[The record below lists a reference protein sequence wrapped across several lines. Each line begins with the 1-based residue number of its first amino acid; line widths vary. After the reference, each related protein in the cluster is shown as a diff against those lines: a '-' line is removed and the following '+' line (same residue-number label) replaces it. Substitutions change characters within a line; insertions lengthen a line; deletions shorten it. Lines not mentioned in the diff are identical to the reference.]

1 MDSLNNTI
9 NHNKHK
15 HLTFEERVIIQTRLK
30 DGYSPYKIAK
40 ELGRASNTIRNEIAR
55 GTVSQIVNGHK
66 VQVYFADTGETIY
79 INNRKNSRPKFKR
92 VLCKPFIDYVC
103 NTMISNKWSV
113 DAAIGYAVKNNIFE
127 KSHRV
132 CTKTIYNYIDLG
144 LLKIRNL
151 DLPMKLRRNTK
162 PKFVRTNK
170 RILGNSI
177 DNRPK
182 IIDSRIEFGHWEIDT
197 VIGTKDKHDSVLL
210 TLVER
215 KTRLY
220 IVRKITSKTS
230 SAVLNELSN
239 LKNEFGDRF
248 STIFKSIT
256 SDNGLEFSEL
266 ASIEETCNTKIYFTH
281 PYTSYE
287 RGTNERH
294 NGLLRRFIPKGIAI
308 NNFTLDD
315 IAFVEDWCNTLPRK
329 ILDYKA
335 PIDLFEDEL
344 DVIYAI

>member
-9 NHNKHK
+9 NLNKHK

-55 GTVSQIVNGHK
+55 GTVSQIVNGRT
-66 VQVYFADTGETIY
+66 VQMYFADTGQTIY
-79 INNRKNSRPKFKR
+79 TNNRRNSRPKFKR
-92 VLCKPFIDYVC
+92 ILCQEFINYICD
-103 NTMISNKWSV
+103 TMISNKWSV
-113 DAAIGYAVKNNIFE
+113 DASIGHAVKSDMFQRS
-127 KSHRV
+127 KSV

-144 LLKIRNL
+144 LLKIRNV
-151 DLPMKLRRNTK
+151 DLPMKLRRSTK

-177 DNRPK
+177 DNRPE
-182 IIDSRIEFGHWEIDT
+182 IIDSRTEFGHWEIDT

-210 TLVER
+210 TLAER
-215 KTRLY
+215 KTRQY
-220 IVRKITSKTS
+220 IVRKIPSKTS
-230 SAVLNELSN
+230 SAVLTELSN
-239 LKNEFGDRF
+239 LQNEFGDRF

-266 ASIEETCNTKIYFTH
+266 ASIEENCNTKIYFTH
-281 PYTSYE
+281 PYTSCE

-294 NGLLRRFIPKGIAI
+294 NGLLRRFIPKGVAM
-308 NNFTLDD
+308 NNFTVDD

-329 ILDYKA
+329 ILGYKA